1 MEEREQGKELKWNR
15 TSRTNETGIKG
26 RDDRSRGIEILMA
39 DLFAK
44 INPIDPLRLVK
55 KVSYRH
61 NCNWVWSVQVNLTT
75 VPNFLPD
82 HFLENTISFRST
94 I

>member
-1 MEEREQGKELKWNR
+1 
-15 TSRTNETGIKG
+15 
-26 RDDRSRGIEILMA
+26 MA

-55 KVSYRH
+55 KVSYGH

-75 VPNFLPD
+75 VPNFVPD
-82 HFLENTISFRST
+82 HFLENTIRFRST